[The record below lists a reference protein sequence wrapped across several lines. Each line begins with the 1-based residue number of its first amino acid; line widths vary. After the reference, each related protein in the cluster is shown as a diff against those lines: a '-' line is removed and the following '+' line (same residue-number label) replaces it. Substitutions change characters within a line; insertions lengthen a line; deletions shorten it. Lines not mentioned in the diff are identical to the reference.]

1 MGKVLSAQ
9 KPTSDETAVNLLR
22 LGQLLHKFSH
32 PKGVFGFSRPIRP
45 DEAERLR
52 TEIGALEKRIEEA
65 VADSRQWLLR
75 GVFGLRGRES
85 VDAIAIRIVACVA
98 WSAMVS
104 DRPEAGIASVA
115 NSVAMGEWG
124 SHLEAR
130 KTIRQLVA
138 RGAAIQIVRSDCYG
152 DVLTPNSR
160 LIRFLSGDGN
170 LPVLFS
176 SKSIQEEK
184 DDWQRQ
190 RQAEVLKK
198 VRTPRRAT
206 TEVSPEAHTSD
217 TSPSIPQTPKAIFGE
232 LRNTV
237 IGMDPV
243 VRRFSIQMAMHLKRV
258 AISRAGGTPTNPP
271 VVALLIGPSGS
282 GKTFLAEEAGRLLK
296 LPYCCSSMAAITASS
311 YVGLSIEDAFLG
323 FYRKGVR
330 PEEIGFGLMLMD
342 EIDKRRTNQRG
353 GDFDSVGTGVQYE
366 LLRILEEDCVQI
378 GGKRGTDAVRGH
390 IHTFGMAFVL
400 AGAFSDIADKL
411 RESEKTRTP
420 LGFSGGH
427 GTSDVPPDT
436 RELLLE
442 YFIPELVNRIG
453 SVIVIPLPSLTQL
466 EQIMTAPMGILARQ
480 NQFLS
485 SFGLQVLPSP
495 EAVRELASWAL
506 ESKMLARGMRSLIQ
520 SLVEEAIFDE
530 HKGALEI
537 SDRDVRRVIEVQ
549 RMETN
554 GLII

>member
-1 MGKVLSAQ
+1 MGKEPSAQ
-9 KPTSDETAVNLLR
+9 KPTRDETAANLLR
-22 LGQLLHKFSH
+22 LGQLLHQFSH

-45 DEAERLR
+45 DEAKRLR
-52 TEIGALEKRIEEA
+52 EEIGALEKRIEEA

-115 NSVAMGEWG
+115 NSAAMGDWG

-138 RGAAIQIVRSDCYG
+138 RGTAIQIENSDYHG
-152 DVLTPNSR
+152 DVLSPNSR
-160 LIRFLSGDGN
+160 LVRFLSTDD

-176 SKSIQEEK
+176 AKSIKEEREE
-184 DDWQRQ
+184 WQRQ
-190 RQAEVLKK
+190 RQGEVLKK
-198 VRTPRRAT
+198 VHTPRQAKEMAT
-206 TEVSPEAHTSD
+206 PEAPEANMPTGFLQS
-217 TSPSIPQTPKAIFGE
+217 PKAICSA
-232 LRNTV
+232 LSKTV
-237 IGMDPV
+237 IGMDAV
-243 VRRFSIQMAMHLKRV
+243 VRRFSVQMAMHLKRV
-258 AISRAGGTPTNPP
+258 AITRAGGTPTNPP

-282 GKTFLAEEAGRLLK
+282 GKTFLAEEAGRILK

-330 PEEIGFGLMLMD
+330 PEEIGLGLMLMD
-342 EIDKRRTNQRG
+342 EIDKRRTNHRG

-366 LLRILEEDCVQI
+366 LLRILEGDRIQI

-530 HKGALEI
+530 RKGTLEI
-537 SDRDVRRVIEVQ
+537 SDRDVRRAIEGQ

-554 GLII
+554 GLVF

>member
-1 MGKVLSAQ
+1 MAQ
-9 KPTSDETAVNLLR
+9 EIPGAKPTKAETASNLLR
-22 LGQLLHKFSH
+22 LGKLLNDLAF
-32 PKGVFGFSRPIRP
+32 PQGGLIGRPNRP
-45 DEAERLR
+45 HETGRMRSEIEALQER
-52 TEIGALEKRIEEA
+52 IVQCIH
-65 VADSRQWLLR
+65 DSRQWLLR
-75 GVFGLRGRES
+75 GVFALRGQEV
-85 VDAIAIRIVACVA
+85 VDPLAVRIVAYVA
-98 WSAMVS
+98 WASLGS
-104 DRPEAGIASVA
+104 ERPDASVA
-115 NSVAMGEWG
+115 RVANAVSLGDWDV
-124 SHLEAR
+124 HLEAR
-130 KTIRQLVA
+130 RTIRLMIA
-138 RGAAIQIVRSDCYG
+138 RETAIGIREAECVG
-152 DVLTPNSR
+152 ETLFPNSR
-160 LIRFLSGDGN
+160 LIRFISGEGN

-176 SKSIQEEK
+176 AKSIK
-184 DDWQRQ
+184 DEREDWQRQ
-190 RQAEVLKK
+190 RQGEVLKK
-198 VRTPRRAT
+198 VHTPRQTT
-206 TEVSPEAHTSD
+206 TEVSPEV
-217 TSPSIPQTPKAIFGE
+217 PQANVSADSFQSPKAICSA
-232 LRNTV
+232 LSKTV
-237 IGMDPV
+237 IGMDAV
-243 VRRFSIQMAMHLKRV
+243 VRRFSVQMAMHLKRV
-258 AISRAGGTPTNPP
+258 AITRAGGTPTNPP

-282 GKTFLAEEAGRLLK
+282 GKTFLAEEAGRILK

-330 PEEIGFGLMLMD
+330 PEEIGLGLMLMD
-342 EIDKRRTNQRG
+342 EIDKRRSNQRG

-366 LLRILEEDCVQI
+366 LLRILEGDRIQI

-530 HKGALEI
+530 RKGTLEI
-537 SDRDVRRVIEVQ
+537 SDRDVRRAIEGQ
-549 RMETN
+549 RMETG

>member
-1 MGKVLSAQ
+1 MAQ
-9 KPTSDETAVNLLR
+9 EIPGAKPTKAETASNLLR
-22 LGQLLHKFSH
+22 LGKLLNDLAF
-32 PKGVFGFSRPIRP
+32 PQGGLIGRPSRPH
-45 DEAERLR
+45 ETGRLR
-52 TEIGALEKRIEEA
+52 SEIEALQERI
-65 VADSRQWLLR
+65 VQCIHDSRQWLLR
-75 GVFGLRGRES
+75 GVFGLRGQE
-85 VDAIAIRIVACVA
+85 VADPLAVRIVAYVA
-98 WSAMVS
+98 WASLGS
-104 DRPEAGIASVA
+104 ERPDASVVRVA
-115 NSVAMGEWG
+115 NAVAMGDWET
-124 SHLEAR
+124 HLEAR
-130 KTIRQLVA
+130 RTIRLMVA
-138 RGAAIQIVRSDCYG
+138 KNTAVGIREAECVGET
-152 DVLTPNSR
+152 LTPNSR
-160 LIRFLSGDGN
+160 LIRLLSGEGN

-176 SKSIQEEK
+176 AKSIKEERQEWE
-184 DDWQRQ
+184 RQ
-190 RQAEVLKK
+190 RQGEVLKK
-198 VRTPRRAT
+198 VHTPRQTT
-206 TEVSPEAHTSD
+206 TEVSPEV
-217 TSPSIPQTPKAIFGE
+217 PQANVSADSFQSPKAICSA
-232 LRNTV
+232 LSKTV
-237 IGMDPV
+237 IGMDAV
-243 VRRFSIQMAMHLKRV
+243 VRRFSVQMAMHLKRV
-258 AISRAGGTPTNPP
+258 AITRAGGTPTNPP

-282 GKTFLAEEAGRLLK
+282 GKTFLAEEAGRILK

-330 PEEIGFGLMLMD
+330 PEEIGLGLMLMD

-366 LLRILEEDCVQI
+366 LLRILEGDRIQI

-530 HKGALEI
+530 RKGTLEI
-537 SDRDVRRVIEVQ
+537 SDRDVRRAIEGQ

-554 GLII
+554 GLVF